1 MKLEVRRISTE
12 QHSAWL
18 DGALA
23 SDNPPFVSFL
33 QLPQWG
39 SVKVGWRPES
49 IGWFVD
55 SELVGVALV
64 LYRGVPKLPQRSLAY
79 LPEGPV
85 IDWSGTK
92 LPAFTLADWITPM
105 VAHLRGAGAFAI
117 KMGPPVA
124 VRRWEALA
132 DGVCDAAVAVMLEQR
147 KSEQKQDEA
156 FIVRQMDKVTRGL
169 TALNNDLGHN
179 KWCVDDTFSLAD
191 IAVGC
196 MLGYINLRFSST
208 INLAADY
215 PNLERLQS
223 VLIKRQ
229 SFIDSMPVAN

>member
-1 MKLEVRRISTE
+1 MKLLYTINSPYARKIRIVAAEKHIDIKLQEVV
-12 QHSAWL
+12 L
-18 DGALA
+18 
-23 SDNPPFVSFL
+23 SDPDCPVKLYNPL
-33 QLPQWG
+33 G
-39 SVKVGWRPES
+39 KVP
-49 IGWFVD
+49 V
-55 SELVGVALV
+55 LV
-64 LYRGVPKLPQRSLAY
+64 LGDDNDSLYDSRVIAEY
-79 LPEGPV
+79 L
-85 IDWSGTK
+85 DNR
-92 LPAFTLADWITPM
+92 TPL
-105 VAHLRGAGAFAI
+105 AHLIPKDNTA
-117 KMGPPVA
+117 KSA

-147 KSEQKQDEA
+147 KPDQKQDDA
-156 FIVRQMDKVTRGL
+156 FIIRQLDKVTRGL
-169 TALNNDLGHN
+169 TVLNNDLGHN

-223 VLIKRQ
+223 VLIRRQ